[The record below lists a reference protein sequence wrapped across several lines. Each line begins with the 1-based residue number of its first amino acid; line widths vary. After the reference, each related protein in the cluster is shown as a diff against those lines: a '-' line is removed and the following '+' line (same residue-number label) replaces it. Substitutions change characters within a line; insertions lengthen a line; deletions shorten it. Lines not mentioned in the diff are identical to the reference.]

1 MFLLRWLITTV
12 AVWVAVELV
21 PGVEYDRWQSLVI
34 AALVLGILNT
44 FVKPVITFFSLPL
57 IIVSFGLFLIVI
69 NAILLQW
76 TSALVPGFIV
86 ERWSAAFLASMIISL
101 VSLLCAGRH
110 VFVSC
115 TARA

>member
-1 MFLLRWLITTV
+1 
-12 AVWVAVELV
+12 
-21 PGVEYDRWQSLVI
+21 
-34 AALVLGILNT
+34 
-44 FVKPVITFFSLPL
+44 
-57 IIVSFGLFLIVI
+57 
-69 NAILLQW
+69 
-76 TSALVPGFIV
+76 LVPGFIV